1 VIELL
6 VLSLLVLSLGSLLC
20 LPLIGVRE
28 IGRGFFTLWAVV
40 IGVLGAIAFLLIAP
54 GAPGGA
60 RAAVV
65 AGPGAARIALLL
77 GICLALLAVFWALLR
92 FTSPAAAT
100 TALVLTALAG
110 ALVLRQTA
118 LAPPAAPPGAEAG
131 ETALRVVSLL
141 VSALAV
147 GAVTVAMVLG
157 HWYLVQPKLALAP
170 LRRLCDVFLGVLV
183 ARLAVSAWGFFASL
197 RAGHHLLSEG
207 DPVPW
212 EALILSQRLLF
223 GFGGSLILAV
233 MIRKTVALRST
244 MSATG
249 LLYIAIL
256 FVWVGEFL
264 SIYLERLT
272 GGALVV

>member
-1 VIELL
+1 MTELL
-6 VLSLLVLSLGSLLC
+6 VLSLLTLALGSLLS
-20 LPLIGVRE
+20 LPLIGVKE

-40 IGVLGAIAFLLIAP
+40 IGLLGAVAFLLIAP
-54 GAPGGA
+54 GSSGLACAAPPLAGGSG
-60 RAAVV
+60 RTAVYLAV
-65 AGPGAARIALLL
+65 
-77 GICLALLAVFWALLR
+77 CLALLAAFWALLR
-92 FTSPAAAT
+92 WARPAAAT
-100 TALVLTALAG
+100 TALFLAALAG
-110 ALVLRQTA
+110 ALVLRETA
-118 LAPPAAPPGAEAG
+118 LAGPPSSTQA
-131 ETALRVVSLL
+131 ALRVTSLI
-141 VSALAV
+141 VSAMAV
-147 GAVTVAMVLG
+147 GIVTVAMVLG

-170 LRRLCDVFLGVLV
+170 LRRLCDVFIGVLV
-183 ARLAVSAWGFFASL
+183 ARLLVSAWGFANSL
-197 RAGHHLLSEG
+197 QTGHHILG
-207 DPVPW
+207 GPDPVPW

-272 GGALVV
+272 GGGLVV

>member
-1 VIELL
+1 M
-6 VLSLLVLSLGSLLC
+6 GD
-20 LPLIGVRE
+20 
-28 IGRGFFTLWAVV
+28 
-40 IGVLGAIAFLLIAP
+40 GAS
-54 GAPGGA
+54 
-60 RAAVV
+60 RV
-65 AGPGAARIALLL
+65 ALLL
-77 GICLALLAVFWALLR
+77 GICLALLAGFWALLR
-92 FTSPAAAT
+92 WSQPSLAT
-100 TALVLTALAG
+100 PALVLAAIAG
-110 ALVLRQTA
+110 ALVLRETA
-118 LAPPAAPPGAEAG
+118 LATPPGTAQA
-131 ETALRVVSLL
+131 ALRVTSLI

-147 GAVTVAMVLG
+147 GIVTVAMVLG

-170 LRRLCDVFLGVLV
+170 LRRLCDVFLGVLI
-183 ARLAVSAWGFFASL
+183 ARLLVSAWGFAMSL
-197 RAGHHLLSEG
+197 RAGHQLLG
-207 DPVPW
+207 GPDPVPW

-272 GGALVV
+272 GGGLVV

>member
-1 VIELL
+1 VTELL
-6 VLSLLVLSLGSLLC
+6 VLSLLTLSLGSLLC
-20 LPLIGVRE
+20 LPLIGVKE

-40 IGVLGAIAFLLIAP
+40 IGVLGAVAFLLIAP

-60 RAAVV
+60 RAVPLGDD
-65 AGPGAARIALLL
+65 AGRTALML

-92 FTSPAAAT
+92 WARPAAAT
-100 TALVLTALAG
+100 PALFLAALAG
-110 ALVLRQTA
+110 ALVLREIA
-118 LAPPAAPPGAEAG
+118 LASPPSSAQA
-131 ETALRVVSLL
+131 ALRVTSLI
-141 VSALAV
+141 VSAMAV
-147 GAVTVAMVLG
+147 GVVTVAMVLG

-170 LRRLCDVFLGVLV
+170 LRRLCDVFIGVLV
-183 ARLAVSAWGFFASL
+183 ARLLVSAWGFTQSL
-197 RAGHHLLSEG
+197 QTGHHILGGS

-272 GGALVV
+272 RGGLVV

>member
-1 VIELL
+1 VTELL
-6 VLSLLVLSLGSLLC
+6 VFSLLTLSLGSLLS
-20 LPLIGVRE
+20 LPLIGVKE
-28 IGRGFFTLWAVV
+28 IGRGFFTLWAAV
-40 IGVLGAIAFLLIAP
+40 IGILGGIAFLLIAP
-54 GAPGGA
+54 GASGGA
-60 RAAVV
+60 SAGAHAAL
-65 AGPGAARIALLL
+65 AGDASRTALLL
-77 GICLALLAVFWALLR
+77 GICLALLAAFWALLR
-92 FTSPAAAT
+92 WAGPAAAT
-100 TALVLTALAG
+100 LALVLAALAG
-110 ALVLRQTA
+110 ALVLRETA
-118 LAPPAAPPGAEAG
+118 LAGPPSTGQ
-131 ETALRVVSLL
+131 TALRVTSLI
-141 VSALAV
+141 VSAMAV
-147 GAVTVAMVLG
+147 GVVTVAMVLG

-170 LRRLCDVFLGVLV
+170 LRRLCDVFIGVLV
-183 ARLAVSAWGFFASL
+183 ARLLVSAWGFASSV
-197 RAGHHLLSEG
+197 RTGHHILGGS

-272 GGALVV
+272 GGGLVV